1 MIDRKIDIQLN
12 VLNIKQWII
21 EGKLRKAQAVN
32 ALKIQRMENSLSIF
46 RGFLGEDEDE
56 IKS

>member
-46 RGFLGEDEDE
+46 RGLLGEDEDE
-56 IKS
+56 VKS